1 MIMKKKEILLTAVL
15 AVVIFI
21 GIFALLSLSEKES
34 EGNWVHVTESF
45 ENYGEKEIPL
55 GTSQRPDEKS

>member
-21 GIFALLSLSEKES
+21 GIFALLTFSAAQAPSD
-34 EGNWVHVTESF
+34 F
-45 ENYGEKEIPL
+45 
-55 GTSQRPDEKS
+55 